1 MKKGRAKSETPA
13 AHETG
18 EGGQARQRRRQDQ
31 IGVALAPQAYHPL
44 KALSGATGTPIRDL
58 LSEAVALLLL
68 EHSEPVPAE
77 LRRLIRIHIPGLD

>member
-44 KALSGATGTPIRDL
+44 KALSDATGTPIRDL

>member
-1 MKKGRAKSETPA
+1 MKKGRAKSETLA
-13 AHETG
+13 GFETG
-18 EGGQARQRRRQDQ
+18 EPGQARQRRRQDQ

-44 KALSGATGTPIRDL
+44 KELSDATGTPIRDL

-77 LRRLIRIHIPGLD
+77 LRRLIRVNIPGLD